1 MHKITRRWQLWSLLA
16 LTCLINAACGLFSGV
31 NDETS
36 PEATRTPTEM
46 SSGSPVSTQTP
57 KTNPCQNLSGTIE
70 LQLLVGPSDAV
81 GLDPYTIANIPFV
94 VVSQD
99 GIFIIEGGGPVQ
111 YYQDVYEAEWGSFT
125 VTFEG
130 ETTVSGGCIPNGDQ
144 GTLNVIIEMVGSQ
157 TVEVVVEGMTT
168 TYPWEGTPQLNAS
181 FPLKEGAQQAGEGW
195 LLILHLN

>member
-1 MHKITRRWQLWSLLA
+1 MRNKMSPWGLWSA
-16 LTCLINAACGLFSGV
+16 IAITCLMTLACGLLSNTG
-31 NDETS
+31 TTTPS
-36 PEATRTPTEM
+36 EATPTSTEVT
-46 SSGSPVSTQTP
+46 GGIVATQTP
-57 KTNPCQNLSGTIE
+57 EPNPCEDLSGTIE

-111 YYQDVYEAEWGSFT
+111 YYQDVYEAEWGSFS

-130 ETTVSGGCIPNGDQ
+130 ETTISGGCIPNGDQ